1 MSKAAVDQRMGDPSL
16 RSFIPNAFLGKGTAR
31 AISALPVTAVCE
43 CVCVCGVRD
52 KYSLGKDS
60 VTALLYFLNSEE
72 EF

>member
-1 MSKAAVDQRMGDPSL
+1 MSKAAVDQRMGDLSL
-16 RSFIPNAFLGKGTAR
+16 RSFIPNAFLEKGTAR
-31 AISALPVTAVCE
+31 AISALPVAAV